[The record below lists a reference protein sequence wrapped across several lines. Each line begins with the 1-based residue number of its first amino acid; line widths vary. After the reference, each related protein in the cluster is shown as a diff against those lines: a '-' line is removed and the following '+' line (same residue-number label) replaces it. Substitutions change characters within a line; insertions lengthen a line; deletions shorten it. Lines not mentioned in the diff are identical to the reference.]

1 MEARF
6 GVFVAFVA
14 AFLISFGKALQKA
27 ASQELPMLSFSS
39 IASYL
44 YHKKWLL
51 GIAGDLC
58 GGALTL
64 VALAHAPISIVQPVM
79 CSGMGMSALIAVYYL
94 HESIA
99 PPDWFSTF
107 LILLGSILVA
117 LSHTDHADRHHLFSV
132 PGFLFFSCLVAAF
145 IMFLLSRRRLL
156 KHISPLL
163 AFLDA
168 SVPAAAISEH
178 SADDGAGEFFF
189 GGTAGC
195 VFAASSFFVRAATF
209 APAPMRVAA
218 TLLGLCMSVFGVLL
232 QGRGLRDGRSII
244 IIAWTNA
251 VATMVA
257 MIAGHVVLLEAMPS
271 LTIYIVLRCMAICLI
286 LAGIAASALR
296 VEPPTVLVSAA
307 LSSRNLLSCVVAAL
321 KLKVKSD
328 ADASAGGAGSGMTGV
343 HAHESPKE

>member
-1 MEARF
+1 
-6 GVFVAFVA
+6 
-14 AFLISFGKALQKA
+14 
-27 ASQELPMLSFSS
+27 
-39 IASYL
+39 
-44 YHKKWLL
+44 
-51 GIAGDLC
+51 
-58 GGALTL
+58 
-64 VALAHAPISIVQPVM
+64 
-79 CSGMGMSALIAVYYL
+79 MSAHTIPDALVSRLPSLYSDL
-94 HESIA
+94 H
-99 PPDWFSTF
+99 
-107 LILLGSILVA
+107 
-117 LSHTDHADRHHLFSV
+117 
-132 PGFLFFSCLVAAF
+132 
-145 IMFLLSRRRLL
+145 RR
-156 KHISPLL
+156 
-163 AFLDA
+163 
-168 SVPAAAISEH
+168 SEH

-296 VEPPTVLVSAA
+296 VEPPTVLVSAVLPPPPTSTFAVCTRSKSLSRAQA

-321 KLKVKSD
+321 KLKVKV
-328 ADASAGGAGSGMTGV
+328 TRY
-343 HAHESPKE
+343 